1 MVSRRRGDGVGCH
14 NAVAATPSTRRR
26 RRADRRGIAAP
37 FSASPHP
44 FAGGKPGFY
53 PEIKGKGGPGGH
65 FLLNLWDPFGF
76 TTKRTA
82 SLRRP
87 CPHFTPSP
95 RRLLDGVAVRVSHAA
110 RWHTGALAPRHD
122 SVKDYRCD
130 RLTRRCTTQA
140 EQKERGL
147 KCEILNGRAAMVGI
161 MGMLSAST
169 VPGSV
174 PFLSGIEGFPQ
185 YAGNVMVPF
194 SNDFTLTSMA

>member
-65 FLLNLWDPFGF
+65 FLFNLWDPFNF
-76 TTKRTA
+76 TTKRT
-82 SLRRP
+82 
-87 CPHFTPSP
+87 
-95 RRLLDGVAVRVSHAA
+95 
-110 RWHTGALAPRHD
+110 
-122 SVKDYRCD
+122 
-130 RLTRRCTTQA
+130 A

-147 KCEILNGRAAMVGI
+147 KCEILNGRAARPPRPRPCR
-161 MGMLSAST
+161 L
-169 VPGSV
+169 PR
-174 PFLSGIEGFPQ
+174 
-185 YAGNVMVPF
+185 
-194 SNDFTLTSMA
+194 

>member
-1 MVSRRRGDGVGCH
+1 MASRRRGDGVGCH

-65 FLLNLWDPFGF
+65 FLFNLWDPFNF
-76 TTKRTA
+76 TTKRT
-82 SLRRP
+82 
-87 CPHFTPSP
+87 
-95 RRLLDGVAVRVSHAA
+95 
-110 RWHTGALAPRHD
+110 
-122 SVKDYRCD
+122 
-130 RLTRRCTTQA
+130 A

-169 VPGSV
+169 VRSRRPA
-174 PFLSGIEGFPQ
+174 GF
-185 YAGNVMVPF
+185 F
-194 SNDFTLTSMA
+194 FDFEPNRTASSDRDAPRRCRAPCRSCRASRVSRSTRAT